1 MGSRTLFAES
11 RGLPS
16 FGQTSQH
23 WRKRTHVT
31 GSKLVRVHAGLAD
44 LPAKTRGEPCPS
56 GKDALKARD
65 DINPIARE
73 PGIEIWLLTLGAFR
87 TLVGCSQS
95 PMLVVI
101 PWVYCLTSGQVSR
114 ASPLS
119 SRGCGHGADM
129 GETTGASSHNRESH
143 ADQG

>member
-1 MGSRTLFAES
+1 METTSTLARRRKWLKKSPTGSKRNSRNDEREFLRGSPTRNLQVTKRTETVVVEASHGLAHPFAES

-56 GKDALKARD
+56 GKDALKA
-65 DINPIARE
+65 
-73 PGIEIWLLTLGAFR
+73 
-87 TLVGCSQS
+87 
-95 PMLVVI
+95 
-101 PWVYCLTSGQVSR
+101 
-114 ASPLS
+114 
-119 SRGCGHGADM
+119 
-129 GETTGASSHNRESH
+129 
-143 ADQG
+143 

>member
-1 MGSRTLFAES
+1 MGSRTAFAES

-31 GSKLVRVHAGLAD
+31 GSKLVQVHAGLAD

-65 DINPIARE
+65 EINPIA
-73 PGIEIWLLTLGAFR
+73 LGAFR

-101 PWVYCLTSGQVSR
+101 PWVYCLTPGQ
-114 ASPLS
+114 
-119 SRGCGHGADM
+119 
-129 GETTGASSHNRESH
+129 
-143 ADQG
+143 